1 MPNITII
8 FEIIAFEGIFYVD
21 YIECALNSNM
31 TKKELQIK
39 DVLLFICLRFTLGLK
54 FHPGNSI
61 CLPLAPLLSLAHYN
75 IFSVSSLKAFS
86 STTLFIVIIR
96 LALKARNHHTILSP
110 FIPLALDA
118 LATLTKSIYHA
129 TSLPKN

>member
-8 FEIIAFEGIFYVD
+8 FEIIAFEGISYVD

-39 DVLLFICLRFTLGLK
+39 DILLFICLRFTLVLK

-61 CLPLAPLLSLAHYN
+61 CLHLAPLLSLAHYN
-75 IFSVSSLKAFS
+75 IFSVSSLKAF

-110 FIPLALDA
+110 FISLALDA

-129 TSLPKN
+129 TSQPKN